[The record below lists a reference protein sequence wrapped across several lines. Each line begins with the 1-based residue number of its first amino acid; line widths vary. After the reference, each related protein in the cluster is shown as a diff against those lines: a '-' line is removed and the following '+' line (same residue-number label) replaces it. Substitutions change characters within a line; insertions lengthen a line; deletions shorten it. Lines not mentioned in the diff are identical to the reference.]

1 MTTFNSENS
10 LSQIDSNLVE
20 NMTEE
25 QASTATGGFRFLSQL
40 ATRAANGSQ
49 PTANDIDCLVFDI
62 GGDAVFTF
70 QAPAFLT
77 PYLTRSPHISLMSP
91 Q

>member
-1 MTTFNSENS
+1 MATFNSENS
-10 LSQIDSNLVE
+10 FCQIDTNLVE

-40 ATRAANGSQ
+40 ATRAANVDEPSG
-49 PTANDIDCLVFDI
+49 TILDCLVFDLD
-62 GGDAVFTF
+62 GNAVFTF

-77 PYLTRSPHISLMSP
+77 PYLTRSPHISLMS
-91 Q
+91 